1 MYWRPPRPVY
11 VSIVTVAGVSPSL
24 YVQLP
29 NWIVHYDTIGGTG
42 GPEGSCDVLGSKGVI
57 WKSDT

>member
-1 MYWRPPRPVY
+1 MYWRALRPVY

-29 NWIVHYDTIGGTG
+29 NWVVHYDTIGGTG
-42 GPEGSCDVLGSKGVI
+42 GPEGACNVLGSRGVI
-57 WKSDT
+57 CKSDT